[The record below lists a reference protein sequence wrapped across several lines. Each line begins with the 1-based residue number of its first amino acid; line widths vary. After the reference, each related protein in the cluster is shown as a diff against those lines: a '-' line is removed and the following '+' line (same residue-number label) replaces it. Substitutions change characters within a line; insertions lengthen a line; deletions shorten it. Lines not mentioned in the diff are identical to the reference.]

1 MEALE
6 LITGRRSVRQFKAE
20 KVDRATVEK
29 IVGAAAYAPSW
40 KNTQVTRYY
49 VCDDAKI
56 KEHIARDCTMG
67 FTYMPAHWSGPP
79 GGGADGGEGPQRNG
93 EGRQQHHPAGR
104 KLADV

>member
-6 LITGRRSVRQFKAE
+6 MIAGRRSVRQFKAE

-56 KEHIARDCTMG
+56 K
-67 FTYMPAHWSGPP
+67 
-79 GGGADGGEGPQRNG
+79 
-93 EGRQQHHPAGR
+93 
-104 KLADV
+104 